1 MWKPNSKIR
10 IQISLEH
17 FVKHLMGT
25 NLLFSKTG
33 AKIVVEARELEP
45 FSPLLST
52 LPTIHPLATPYSQH
66 GRPSRWRSMAAM
78 RLSRTLSLSLAFSL
92 SLTPDECHSLLCSQ
106 TRPP

>member
-25 NLLFSKTG
+25 NLFFSKTR
-33 AKIVVEARELEP
+33 AKIVVEARGLEP

-52 LPTIHPLATPYSQH
+52 LPTVHPLATPYSPAWPAKSMEDH
-66 GRPSRWRSMAAM
+66 GRHAALPLP
-78 RLSRTLSLSLAFSL
+78 RVLSLSLS
-92 SLTPDECHSLLCSQ
+92 TDECHPLLCS
-106 TRPP
+106 